1 MNDHDLIIEAA
12 TYGYDSADIASG
24 DFDWKDVE
32 ARERTLDKS
41 NDKKKGLSGLKE
53 LNKLKNLKLKNLK
66 EQRKENDPEWW

>member
-12 TYGYDSADIASG
+12 TYGYDSADVSSG
-24 DFDWKDVE
+24 GFGWKDVK
-32 ARERTLDKS
+32 AREKSLDKS

-53 LNKLKNLKLKNLK
+53 LNKLKNLK